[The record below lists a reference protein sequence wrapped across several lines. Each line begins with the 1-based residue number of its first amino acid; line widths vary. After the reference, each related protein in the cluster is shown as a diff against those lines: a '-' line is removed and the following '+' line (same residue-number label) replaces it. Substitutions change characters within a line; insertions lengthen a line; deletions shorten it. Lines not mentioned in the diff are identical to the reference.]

1 MTFMKEKASI
11 SLVSTLI
18 IRVILIR
25 EKGRAKALWY
35 MRMETNIVENGK
47 MTKDMVREY
56 INKKTKNI
64 FCRVFGKMII
74 LFKENGY

>member
-1 MTFMKEKASI
+1 
-11 SLVSTLI
+11 
-18 IRVILIR
+18 
-25 EKGRAKALWY
+25 